1 MIVRT
6 FLTYL
11 ETNGATRR
19 TCRKGMR
26 IPATRIPCLPPLC
39 RSPSRGQMLKI
50 LLSAQLSFL
59 DLGRYLQFFFVS
71 TVDGVAEVIMWPAF
85 LARSMRKSWISCRFG
100 SSIVAAFD
108 SWEAHSSGSYQA
120 TRRRVSARFSLAYS
134 CHSALTFRPTWGE
147 DLVVGL
153 IDKDATSASVCLN
166 DKKLPYST
174 CY

>member
-1 MIVRT
+1 MSSTALSVSV
-6 FLTYL
+6 
-11 ETNGATRR
+11 TRSDA
-19 TCRKGMR
+19 GNPS
-26 IPATRIPCLPPLC
+26 ISSSPL
-39 RSPSRGQMLKI
+39 LYV
-50 LLSAQLSFL
+50 
-59 DLGRYLQFFFVS
+59 GRCLQFFFVS

-108 SWEAHSSGSYQA
+108 RWEAHSSGSYQA

-134 CHSALTFRPTWGE
+134 CHSAPTFRPTWGE

-166 DKKLPYST
+166 DEKLPYST